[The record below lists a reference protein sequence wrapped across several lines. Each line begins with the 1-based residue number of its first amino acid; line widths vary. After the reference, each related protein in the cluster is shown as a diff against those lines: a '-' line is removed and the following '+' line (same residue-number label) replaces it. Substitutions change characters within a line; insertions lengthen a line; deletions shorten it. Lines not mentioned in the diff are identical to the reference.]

1 MSKDSS
7 VSTILY
13 QPSPQ
18 QLDKV
23 RYNQIGEV
31 GLVSLSL
38 LFQTKG
44 EVDLLYTGRA
54 CVALTLTF
62 TFHFQ
67 SKGEVDLLAPQLS
80 ITFTF
85 NHLHF
90 QSKGEVDL
98 LAGLVW
104 LSPPV
109 AESLLKLH
117 SLPPVDACTYIGA
130 DSGGKAQNT
139 KFSLSQFSPKGPCHL
154 PLL

>member
-23 RYNQIGEV
+23 GYNQIEEV
-31 GLVSLSL
+31 GLVRLSL
-38 LFQTKG
+38 LFQSKS
-44 EVDLLYTGRA
+44 EVNI
-54 CVALTLTF
+54 
-62 TFHFQ
+62 
-67 SKGEVDLLAPQLS
+67 LAGLVWLS
-80 ITFTF
+80 LSLFTF
-85 NHLHF
+85 NHFHF

-139 KFSLSQFSPKGPCHL
+139 KFSLSQFSPKGPRHL

>member
-23 RYNQIGEV
+23 GYNQIGEV

-38 LFQTKG
+38 F
-44 EVDLLYTGRA
+44 
-54 CVALTLTF
+54 F
-62 TFHFQ
+62 TF
-67 SKGEVDLLAPQLS
+67 
-80 ITFTF
+80 
-85 NHLHF
+85 HF

-139 KFSLSQFSPKGPCHL
+139 KFSLSQFSPKGPRHL